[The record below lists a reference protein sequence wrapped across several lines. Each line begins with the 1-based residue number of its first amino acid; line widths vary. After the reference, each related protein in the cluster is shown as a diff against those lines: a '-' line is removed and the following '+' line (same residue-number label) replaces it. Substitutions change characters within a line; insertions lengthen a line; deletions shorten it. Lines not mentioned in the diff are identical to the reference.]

1 MQSVTFPF
9 IAAITLS
16 LLVILSYL
24 LVVFFIDDDII
35 IQMRKQKCEITWHFY
50 TTKIGDSNKYL
61 GNIVWRDIVWYTWFY
76 ILTPKEAAMKALKKL
91 SFRTQV
97 FLSLILLMILP
108 SSVLY
113 MIIGGNIAKS
123 ATREYYKTLET
134 IMYQVNSNLTSILT
148 NTTKIGD
155 LHILN
160 DNVRKILR
168 TDYQTD
174 YLKYSQDNSFMQ
186 DQFVQANRFDTN
198 LVSCMFQSKYDY
210 TFTYNILTAAGEKAA
225 IENIEKYEQRAR
237 SAPYH
242 TYFAPISQGHS
253 NIISQR
259 NVIPMVKILLDG
271 YNYQEIGICYIE
283 INFDAIEKIIDSA
296 QTENNNIMIFDT
308 DDNITYSSRNLAPS
322 IRENDTF
329 IETIDDFTRHLKDSK
344 KIASQSL
351 AIDGSPYLLN
361 GMYNNLT
368 GFTIIQLIDEDMVS
382 AYSSQDFSGYFV
394 TLVIILALGFMIS
407 IYLSH
412 RLTSAIRK
420 IYTEINRRN
429 SADLS
434 SLIIDDT
441 LASIEIQKLVL
452 SFNDLYERLT
462 NSLKQNYDIKLNEQ
476 QMYIQMLQSQI
487 NHHFLYNTL
496 NTIKSIAYIHGDK
509 EIETIAISMSDL
521 LHYNLKKNPVV
532 TMAEEIQ
539 QVQNYLTIQN
549 VRFQNKY
556 IFECSI
562 PTEFLELT
570 IPAFILQPLVE
581 NAIDHGFKNKEG
593 NCYIS
598 LSAQMTDGVLHL
610 FLADNGSGMSEVA
623 LERIRATIASGNNG
637 VGGGED
643 HHAIGIL
650 NVHLRIQGFYGKQ
663 YGLAIDSIPES
674 GTVIDIC
681 IPYEDAE
688 VRAR

>member
-1 MQSVTFPF
+1 
-9 IAAITLS
+9 
-16 LLVILSYL
+16 
-24 LVVFFIDDDII
+24 
-35 IQMRKQKCEITWHFY
+35 
-50 TTKIGDSNKYL
+50 
-61 GNIVWRDIVWYTWFY
+61 
-76 ILTPKEAAMKALKKL
+76 MKAIKKL

-123 ATREYYKTLET
+123 ATQEYYKTLET

-148 NTTKIGD
+148 NTTKIAD

-160 DNVRKILR
+160 DNVRRILR

-210 TFTYNILTAAGEKAA
+210 TFTYNILTAPGEKAA
-225 IENIEKYEQRAR
+225 IENIKKYEQRAR
-237 SAPYH
+237 NAPYH
-242 TYFAPISQGHS
+242 TYFAPISEGHS

-271 YNYQEIGICYIE
+271 YNYQEIGICYLE
-283 INFDAIEKIIDSA
+283 INFDTIEKIIDSA
-296 QTENNNIMIFDT
+296 QTENNNILIYDT
-308 DDNITYSSRNLAPS
+308 DGNMTYSSRNLAAS
-322 IRENDTF
+322 IREDDAF
-329 IETIDDFTRHLKDSK
+329 IETIDEFSQHLKDSK
-344 KIASQSL
+344 KIASQPLSI
-351 AIDGSPYLLN
+351 AGSPYLIN
-361 GMYNNLT
+361 GMYNSLT

-382 AYSSQDFSGYFV
+382 AYSSQSFSGYFV
-394 TLVIILALGFMIS
+394 TLVIILGLGFVIS

-412 RLTSAIRK
+412 RLTSSIRK
-420 IYTEINRRN
+420 IYMEINRRN

-434 SLIIDDT
+434 SLLIDDT
-441 LASIEIQKLVL
+441 LASIEIQKLVQ

-462 NSLKQNYDIKLNEQ
+462 NSLRQNYDIKLNEQ

-509 EIETIAISMSDL
+509 EIESIAVSMSDL

-556 IFECSI
+556 MFECNI
-562 PTEFLELT
+562 PTGFLELT

-598 LSAQMTDGVLHL
+598 LSAQMTDDVLHL
-610 FLADNGSGMSEVA
+610 FLADNGSGMTEET
-623 LERIRATIASGNNG
+623 LEQIRYTLAVGNNG
-637 VGGGED
+637 GECGED

-663 YGLAIDSIPES
+663 YGLTIDSIPDS

-681 IPYEDAE
+681 IPYEDAK
-688 VRAR
+688 VRAGEVDLRGEDCYR

>member
-35 IQMRKQKCEITWHFY
+35 IQMRKEKCEITWHFY
-50 TTKIGDSNKYL
+50 TTKTGDSNKYL

-76 ILTPKEAAMKALKKL
+76 ILTQKEAAMKALKKL

-237 SAPYH
+237 NAPYH
-242 TYFAPISQGHS
+242 TYFAPISRGHS

-296 QTENNNIMIFDT
+296 QMENNNIMIFDT
-308 DDNITYSSRNLAPS
+308 DGNMTYSSRNLVPS
-322 IRENDTF
+322 IRENNTF

-598 LSAQMTDGVLHL
+598 LSAQMTDGLLHL
-610 FLADNGSGMSEVA
+610 FLADNGSGMSEAA

>member
-1 MQSVTFPF
+1 MKQSGV
-9 IAAITLS
+9 
-16 LLVILSYL
+16 
-24 LVVFFIDDDII
+24 
-35 IQMRKQKCEITWHFY
+35 CY
-50 TTKIGDSNKYL
+50 TK
-61 GNIVWRDIVWYTWFY
+61 FY
-76 ILTPKEAAMKALKKL
+76 ILTKKEAVMKALKKL

-97 FLSLILLMILP
+97 FFSLILLMILP
-108 SSVLY
+108 SSILY
-113 MIIGGNIAKS
+113 MIIGGNIARS

-148 NTTKIGD
+148 NTIKIGD

-308 DDNITYSSRNLAPS
+308 DGNLTYSSRNLAPS

-344 KIASQSL
+344 KTASQSL
-351 AIDGSPYLLN
+351 TIDGSPYLLN

-368 GFTIIQLIDEDMVS
+368 GFTIIQLIDEDMVA
-382 AYSSQDFSGYFV
+382 AYSSQSFSGYFV
-394 TLVIILALGFMIS
+394 TLVIILVLGFGIS

-412 RLTSAIRK
+412 RLTSSIRK

-441 LASIEIQKLVL
+441 LASIEIQKLVQ

-462 NSLKQNYDIKLNEQ
+462 NSLRQNYDIKLNEQ

-509 EIETIAISMSDL
+509 EIETIAVSMSDL

-549 VRFQNKY
+549 VRFQYKY

-570 IPAFILQPLVE
+570 IPAFILQPLIE

-610 FLADNGSGMSEVA
+610 FLADNGSGMSEET
-623 LERIRATIASGNNG
+623 LKRIRHTIASGNNG
-637 VGGGED
+637 TENGED

-663 YGLAIDSIPES
+663 YGLAIDSIPDS

-681 IPYEDAE
+681 IPYESLFTSCNF
-688 VRAR
+688 

>member
-1 MQSVTFPF
+1 
-9 IAAITLS
+9 
-16 LLVILSYL
+16 
-24 LVVFFIDDDII
+24 
-35 IQMRKQKCEITWHFY
+35 
-50 TTKIGDSNKYL
+50 
-61 GNIVWRDIVWYTWFY
+61 
-76 ILTPKEAAMKALKKL
+76 MKAIKKL

-123 ATREYYKTLET
+123 ATQEYYKTLET

-148 NTTKIGD
+148 NTTKIAD

-160 DNVRKILR
+160 DNVRRILR

-210 TFTYNILTAAGEKAA
+210 TFTYNILTAPGEKAA
-225 IENIEKYEQRAR
+225 IENIKKYEQRAR
-237 SAPYH
+237 NAPYH
-242 TYFAPISQGHS
+242 TYFAPISEGHS

-271 YNYQEIGICYIE
+271 YNYQEIGICYLE
-283 INFDAIEKIIDSA
+283 INFDTIEKIIDSA
-296 QTENNNIMIFDT
+296 QTENNNILIYDT
-308 DDNITYSSRNLAPS
+308 DGNMTYSSRNLAAS
-322 IRENDTF
+322 IREDDAF
-329 IETIDDFTRHLKDSK
+329 IETIDEFSQHLKDSK
-344 KIASQSL
+344 KIASQPLSI
-351 AIDGSPYLLN
+351 AGSPYLIN
-361 GMYNNLT
+361 GMYNSLT

-382 AYSSQDFSGYFV
+382 AYSSQSFSGYFV
-394 TLVIILALGFMIS
+394 TLVIILGLGFVIS

-412 RLTSAIRK
+412 RLTSSIRK
-420 IYTEINRRN
+420 IYMEINRRN

-434 SLIIDDT
+434 SLLIDDT
-441 LASIEIQKLVL
+441 LASIEIQKLVQ

-462 NSLKQNYDIKLNEQ
+462 NSLRQNYDIKLNEQ

-509 EIETIAISMSDL
+509 EIESIAVSMSDL

-556 IFECSI
+556 MFECNI
-562 PTEFLELT
+562 PTGFLELI

-598 LSAQMTDGVLHL
+598 LSAQMADDVLHL
-610 FLADNGSGMSEVA
+610 FLADNGSGMTEET
-623 LERIRATIASGNNG
+623 LEQIRYTLAVGNNG
-637 VGGGED
+637 GECGED

-663 YGLAIDSIPES
+663 YGLTIDSIPDS

-681 IPYEDAE
+681 IPYEDAK
-688 VRAR
+688 VRAGEVDLRGEDCYR